1 MTSVGRSRTQTPFAT
16 TDAKGAP
23 LTTTIARPDDSEH
36 VVADPFGAY
45 LRRISTVDL
54 LTAAEEVELGLAIEA
69 GILAAERLGAGV
81 GDDRLR
87 VELEF
92 LADEGERARLRM
104 IQANVRLV
112 VALARR
118 YATSRR
124 DLFELVQ
131 DGTLGLIHAV
141 RKFDY
146 RRGCKFS
153 TYASWWIR
161 QAISRGLAE
170 SERSVR
176 LPAKVASRIRTCQAR
191 RHELTIAWGREPT
204 YDELAEAC
212 GGTSAEIE
220 GLFRL
225 AADPLSL
232 EYAAEIDLGV
242 EQIADPQASDPGE
255 LVATTLLQECVQH
268 ALDGLTAIER
278 EVVARRYGLDG
289 APRDRKAVAS
299 ELGLDGSRLRQIEQ
313 QALATLRASPSLIA
327 LTDEPVQRLAG

>member
-1 MTSVGRSRTQTPFAT
+1 MTTSIT
-16 TDAKGAP
+16 AP
-23 LTTTIARPDDSEH
+23 DEPEH

-54 LTAAEEVELGLAIEA
+54 LTAAEEVELGFAIEA
-69 GILAAERLGAGV
+69 GVFAAERLGVGV
-81 GDDRLR
+81 DDDLLR
-87 VELEF
+87 GELEF

-118 YATSRR
+118 YAASGRE
-124 DLFELVQ
+124 LFELVQ

-161 QAISRGLAE
+161 QAISRGLAQA
-170 SERSVR
+170 ERTVR
-176 LPAKVASRIRTCQAR
+176 LPIKVASRIRTCQAR
-191 RHELTIAWGREPT
+191 RHELTVAWGREPT
-204 YDELAEAC
+204 YEELAEAC
-212 GGTSAEIE
+212 GGTPAEIE

-242 EQIADPQASDPGE
+242 EQIADPQAADPGD
-255 LVATTLLQECVQH
+255 LVATTLLQEYVWQ
-268 ALDGLTAIER
+268 ALDGLSPIER

-289 APRDRKAVAS
+289 APRDRAAVAS

-313 QALATLRASPSLIA
+313 QALATLRVSPTLIA
-327 LTDEPVQRLAG
+327 LSDGPESGHRLAG

>member
-1 MTSVGRSRTQTPFAT
+1 MTLSIA
-16 TDAKGAP
+16 AP
-23 LTTTIARPDDSEH
+23 DEPEH
-36 VVADPFGAY
+36 VIADPFGAY

-54 LTAAEEVELGLAIEA
+54 LTAAEEVELGFAIEA
-69 GILAAERLGAGV
+69 GVLAAERLGLGV
-81 GDDRLR
+81 DDDRLR
-87 VELEF
+87 AELEF
-92 LADEGERARLRM
+92 LVDEGERARLRM

-112 VALARR
+112 VSLARR
-118 YATSRR
+118 HAASGR

-161 QAISRGLAE
+161 QAISRGLSEA
-170 SERSVR
+170 ERSVR
-176 LPAKVASRIRTCQAR
+176 LPIKVASRIRTCQAR
-191 RHELTIAWGREPT
+191 RHELTVAWGREPT

-212 GGTSAEIE
+212 GGTPAEIE
-220 GLFRL
+220 ALFRL

-232 EYAAEIDLGV
+232 EYAAELDLGV
-242 EQIADPQASDPGE
+242 EQIADPQAPDPGE
-255 LVATTLLQECVQH
+255 LAATTLLRECVWQ
-268 ALDGLTAIER
+268 ALHGLSAIER

-289 APRDRKAVAS
+289 APRDRRAVAS
-299 ELGLDGSRLRQIEQ
+299 ELGLDGPRLREIEQ

-327 LTDEPVQRLAG
+327 LTDDEPGHRLAG

>member
-1 MTSVGRSRTQTPFAT
+1 MTTSIT
-16 TDAKGAP
+16 AP
-23 LTTTIARPDDSEH
+23 DEPEH

-54 LTAAEEVELGLAIEA
+54 LTAAEEVELGFAIEA
-69 GILAAERLGAGV
+69 GVFAAERLGVGV
-81 GDDRLR
+81 DDDLLR
-87 VELEF
+87 GELEF

-118 YATSRR
+118 YAASGRE
-124 DLFELVQ
+124 LFELVQ

-161 QAISRGLAE
+161 QAISRGLAQA
-170 SERSVR
+170 ERTVR
-176 LPAKVASRIRTCQAR
+176 LPIKVASRIRTCQAR
-191 RHELTIAWGREPT
+191 RHELTVAWGREPT
-204 YDELAEAC
+204 YEELAEAC
-212 GGTSAEIE
+212 GGTPAEIE

-242 EQIADPQASDPGE
+242 EQIADPQAADPGD
-255 LVATTLLQECVQH
+255 LVATTLLQEYVWQ
-268 ALDGLTAIER
+268 ALDGLSPIER

-289 APRDRKAVAS
+289 APRDRAAVAS

-313 QALATLRASPSLIA
+313 QALATLRVSPTLIA
-327 LTDEPVQRLAG
+327 LSDGPELGHRLAG

>member
-1 MTSVGRSRTQTPFAT
+1 M
-16 TDAKGAP
+16 
-23 LTTTIARPDDSEH
+23 TTTTAAPDESEH

-54 LTAAEEVELGLAIEA
+54 LTAAEEVELGFAIEA
-69 GILAAERLGAGV
+69 GVLAAERLGFGV
-81 GDDRLR
+81 VDDQLR
-87 VELEF
+87 AELEF
-92 LADEGERARLRM
+92 LVDEGELARLRM

-112 VALARR
+112 VSLARR
-118 YATSRR
+118 YAASGRE
-124 DLFELVQ
+124 LFELVQ

-141 RKFDY
+141 GKFDF

-170 SERSVR
+170 AERSVR

-191 RHELTIAWGREPT
+191 RHELTVAWGREPT

-212 GGTSAEIE
+212 GGTPAEIE

-242 EQIADPQASDPGE
+242 EQIADPQAADPGE
-255 LVATTLLQECVQH
+255 LAAATLLQECVQQ
-268 ALDGLTAIER
+268 ALESLSAIER

-289 APRDRKAVAS
+289 APRDRKTVAS
-299 ELGLDGSRLRQIEQ
+299 ELGIDGSRLRQIEQ
-313 QALATLRASPSLIA
+313 QALATLRASPTLIA
-327 LTDEPVQRLAG
+327 FADEPVHRLAG